1 MRPLLALLFALT
13 SGLGLFATGTLAF
26 EGGGYSVEI
35 VVGYDTQPVVA
46 AVRVVP
52 PGARDWV
59 SLPPEA
65 LRVERFDTEA
75 QVLRLRCEAPGD
87 PALASPVS
95 LKVRKRKGVL
105 RLGGRRIPG
114 VFDWQM

>member
-1 MRPLLALLFALT
+1 MRTLPAVLLALILSSTLSAT
-13 SGLGLFATGTLAF
+13 STLAF

-35 VVGYDTQPVVA
+35 VVGDDTQPVVA

-52 PGARDWV
+52 PEARDWV

-87 PALASPVS
+87 PALESPVS